1 MTTHPDGRV
10 PNGAPK
16 TNVNVSSFLIAS
28 KSFGVRTPHQ
38 EYRGKRP
45 REASEFSKINFDVGR
60 RAAVVFN
67 REVG

>member
-1 MTTHPDGRV
+1 MARLKRMLTPR
-10 PNGAPK
+10 K
-16 TNVNVSSFLIAS
+16 VSELALLIGNIVEEGGGI
-28 KSFGVRTPHQ
+28 FET
-38 EYRGKRP
+38 